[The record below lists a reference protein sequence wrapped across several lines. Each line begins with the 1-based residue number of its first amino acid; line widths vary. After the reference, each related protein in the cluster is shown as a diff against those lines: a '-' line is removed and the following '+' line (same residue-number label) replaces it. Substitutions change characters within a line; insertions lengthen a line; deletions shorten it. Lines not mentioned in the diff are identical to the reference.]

1 MQCIK
6 IASVIWFNSFEMK
19 PLKELQRPLEEHELE
34 KHLKGNNA
42 LFKWVEN
49 VKSKAAKAH

>member
-1 MQCIK
+1 M
-6 IASVIWFNSFEMK
+6 WFNSFEMK
-19 PLKELQRPLEEHELE
+19 PLKELQRPHEEHELE
-34 KHLKGNNA
+34 KHLEENNA